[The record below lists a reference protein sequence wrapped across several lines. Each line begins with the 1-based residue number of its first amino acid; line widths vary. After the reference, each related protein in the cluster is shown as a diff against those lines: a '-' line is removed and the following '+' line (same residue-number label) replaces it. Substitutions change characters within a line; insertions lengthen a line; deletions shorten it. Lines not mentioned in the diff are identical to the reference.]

1 MAEITDLLLVQQK
14 LRDCVAKT
22 ELGYVIVNDSEKIVE
37 YQSSILWV
45 NEGTSGK
52 VQSVSGLPEPI
63 KHIPFTVFIQD
74 ICRDFHKAL
83 IENPVTPIDVSSL
96 SEQKQQQWREF
107 LPEQAVWVRLQCSG
121 NSIGGVLL
129 ARKSTFQQEEIG
141 LLAYWGGAV
150 GHAVNALWFKEAV
163 KPSIWARLRARKVLW
178 IIAGLVFLI
187 CWIPVSLSV
196 NASGEVVPKEPLVER
211 SPIDGIVGEVF
222 VQPNQLVSSGDLV
235 MTFDDTAIRAEL
247 DVVKQELA
255 IAQAEYQ
262 RANQA
267 AVFDRDTSSQLPMLQ
282 ARVEQQE
289 AQVSYSEGV
298 LERSRVYA
306 ERDGII
312 IIQIESE
319 LEGRPVQVGE
329 KLFTLAEAGRS
340 ELEFWL
346 AVGDSIPL
354 PSEAEVRLFL
364 NVHPDRSYDATIRFV
379 SYQAEVSPDGILGY
393 RGRADLINGTDL
405 LVGWRGTAKIYGES
419 VPLIYLILRRPLAVL
434 RQWLGL

>member
-14 LRDCVAKT
+14 LRDCVAKS

-37 YQSSILWV
+37 YQSAVFWV
-45 NEGTSGK
+45 NEGINGK

-63 KHIPFTVFIQD
+63 KHIPFTVFMED
-74 ICRDFHKAL
+74 ICSDFFGASS
-83 IENPVTPIDVSSL
+83 EGPVTSIDVSSL

-107 LPEQAVWVRLQCSG
+107 LPEQAVWVRLTASG
-121 NSIGGVLL
+121 KPIGGLL
-129 ARKSTFQQEEIG
+129 LTRTTPYEPEELG
-141 LLAYWGGAV
+141 LLAYWSGAV
-150 GHAVNALWFKEAV
+150 SHAVNALWFKQEV
-163 KPSIWARLRARKVLW
+163 KPSVWARLLEKKVVW
-178 IIAGLVFLI
+178 VIAGLVFLA

-211 SPIDGIVGEVF
+211 SPIDGIVGEVY
-222 VQPNQLVSSGDLV
+222 VQPNQRIARGDLV
-235 MTFDDTAIRAEL
+235 MTFDDTAIKAEL

-267 AVFDRDTSSQLPMLQ
+267 AVFDRDNSSQLPILQ
-282 ARVEQQE
+282 ARVEQQQ
-289 AQVSYSEGV
+289 AQVKYSEGV

-312 IIQIESE
+312 IIKIESE

-329 KLFTLAEAGRS
+329 KLFTLAEEGRS

-354 PSEAEVRLFL
+354 PIEADVKLFL
-364 NVHPDRSYDATIRFV
+364 NVHPDRSHAAHVRFV

-393 RGRADLINGTDL
+393 RGRADFINSEDL
-405 LVGWRGTAKIYGES
+405 LVGWRGTAKIYGEN
-419 VPLIYLILRRPLAVL
+419 VPLVYLILRRPLAVL

>member
-1 MAEITDLLLVQQK
+1 MAQITDLLLVQQK
-14 LRDCVAKT
+14 LRDCLAKS
-22 ELGYVIVNDSEKIVE
+22 ELGYVIVNDSEKIVD
-37 YQSSILWV
+37 YQSSVFWV
-45 NEGTSGK
+45 DEGINGK

-63 KHIPFTVFIQD
+63 KHIPFTVFMQD
-74 ICRDFHKAL
+74 ICRYFHKSLTEDTA
-83 IENPVTPIDVSSL
+83 TPIDVSSL
-96 SEQKQQQWREF
+96 SEERQQQWREF
-107 LPEQAVWVRLQCSG
+107 LPEQAVWLRLTASG
-121 NSIGGVLL
+121 KSVGGLLL
-129 ARKSTFQQEEIG
+129 ARTAVFEKEELG

-163 KPSIWARLRARKVLW
+163 KPSFWASLLEKKMLW
-178 IIAGLVFLI
+178 IIAAVIFLI

-196 NASGEVVPKEPLVER
+196 NAAGEVVPQNPLVER

-222 VQPNQLVSSGDLV
+222 VQPNQLVSRGDLV
-235 MTFDDTAIRAEL
+235 MTFDDTAIKSEL

-267 AVFDRDTSSQLPMLQ
+267 AVFDRDTSSQMPMLK

-289 AQVSYSEGV
+289 AQVSYSESV

-329 KLFTLAEAGRS
+329 RLFTLAEAGRS

-354 PSEAEVRLFL
+354 PTDADVQLFL
-364 NVHPDRSYDATIRFV
+364 NVHPDRSYGATVRFV

-393 RGRADLINGTDL
+393 RGRADLINGADL

-419 VPLIYLILRRPLAVL
+419 VPLIYLVLRRPLAVM